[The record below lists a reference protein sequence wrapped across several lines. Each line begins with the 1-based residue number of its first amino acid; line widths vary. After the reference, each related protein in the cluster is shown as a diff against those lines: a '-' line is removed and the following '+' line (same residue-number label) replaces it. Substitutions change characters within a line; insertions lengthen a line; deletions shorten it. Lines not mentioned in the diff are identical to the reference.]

1 MSEPDGG
8 QNFLPSGSPLKIRAR
23 FHYVQTAMRRTAHE
37 TVAGASWSTN
47 TLSQTY
53 DSTSRYHGLAPYRT
67 LVEVYSDP
75 QLSGALAIRVGTAL
89 DKLFLGPA
97 SRYSE
102 DIDLV
107 QIRRGAIGPLID
119 NLRLRLGKWL
129 GEPRRKQSEGRMTMT
144 YGFNSEI
151 PPITPLRLKVEVNT
165 RAHFSVLEF
174 VRMPERVS
182 NPWFQGSCQVAT
194 YRLEELLATKL
205 RAMYQRKKGRDLFDV
220 AIAIAQQPDLDPRA
234 VVNCFRRYMEFA
246 GTRVSRADFEAN
258 LARKVTDPAFLEDVV
273 PLLRQDDGRIEGF
286 DALRGADA
294 IRRTLI
300 AHLPGEPW
308 KGGE

>member
-1 MSEPDGG
+1 
-8 QNFLPSGSPLKIRAR
+8 
-23 FHYVQTAMRRTAHE
+23 MR
-37 TVAGASWSTN
+37 G
-47 TLSQTY
+47 
-53 DSTSRYHGLAPYRT
+53 
-67 LVEVYSDP
+67 
-75 QLSGALAIRVGTAL
+75 GTAL
-89 DKLFLGPA
+89 HKLYLGPA

-107 QIRRGAIGPLID
+107 QIRPGAIGPLID
-119 NLRLRLGKWL
+119 NLRLRLDTWL

-144 YGFNSEI
+144 YRFNSEI

-165 RAHFSVLEF
+165 REHFSVLDF
-174 VRMPERVS
+174 VKMPTKVS
-182 NPWFQGSCQVAT
+182 SPWFKGSCQVIT
-194 YRLEELLATKL
+194 YALEELLGTKL

-220 AIAIAQQPDLDPRA
+220 AIAIAQRPDLDPRA

-258 LARKVTDPAFLEDVV
+258 LARKVTDPAFLEDVA

>member
-1 MSEPDGG
+1 MIP
-8 QNFLPSGSPLKIRAR
+8 RADI
-23 FHYVQTAMRRTAHE
+23 TAWRHIAP
-37 TVAGASWSTN
+37 WSTDAQVEQDLV
-47 TLSQTY
+47 LS
-53 DSTSRYHGLAPYRT
+53 RA
-67 LVEVYSDP
+67 LVEIYSDP
-75 QLSGALAIRVGTAL
+75 QLSGALALRVGTAL
-89 DKLFLGPA
+89 HKLYLGPA

-107 QIRRGAIGPLID
+107 QIRPGAIGPLID
-119 NLRLRLGKWL
+119 NLRIRLDTWM

-144 YGFNSEI
+144 YRFNSEI

-165 RAHFSVLEF
+165 REHFSVLNF
-174 VRMPERVS
+174 VKMPTRVS
-182 NPWFQGSCQVAT
+182 SPWFEGSCQVVT
-194 YRLEELLATKL
+194 YTLEELLGTKL

-220 AIAIAQQPDLDPRA
+220 AIAIAQRPDLDPRA

-246 GTRVSRADFEAN
+246 GTRVSRAEFEAN
-258 LARKVTDPAFLEDVV
+258 LASKVTDPVFLGDVT

>member
-1 MSEPDGG
+1 MIP
-8 QNFLPSGSPLKIRAR
+8 RADI
-23 FHYVQTAMRRTAHE
+23 TAWRHIAP
-37 TVAGASWSTN
+37 WSTDAQVEQDLV
-47 TLSQTY
+47 LS
-53 DSTSRYHGLAPYRT
+53 RA
-67 LVEVYSDP
+67 LVEIYSDP
-75 QLSGALAIRVGTAL
+75 QLSGALAMRGGTAL
-89 DKLFLGPA
+89 HKLYLGPA

-107 QIRRGAIGPLID
+107 QIRPGAIGPLID
-119 NLRLRLGKWL
+119 NLRFRLDAWL

-144 YGFNSEI
+144 YRFDSEI

-165 RAHFSVLEF
+165 REHFSVLNF
-174 VRMPERVS
+174 VEMPIRVS
-182 NPWFQGSCQVAT
+182 SPWFQGSSQVVT
-194 YRLEELLATKL
+194 YPLEELLGTKL

-220 AIAIAQQPDLDPRA
+220 AIAIAQRPDLDPRA

-258 LARKVTDPAFLEDVV
+258 LASKVTDPVFLGDVA

-286 DALRGADA
+286 DALRGAEA
-294 IRRTLI
+294 IRRTFTS
-300 AHLPGEPW
+300 HLPGEPW